1 MSKSAYLGIFGPG
14 PNSSAAIVSDNEII
28 AWAEEERFNRI
39 KTSPNAYP
47 AQAIAF
53 CVKEARKLGHEV
65 TSIGYAWDCETYA
78 ELATENLEQTI
89 AEYPSETDH
98 ISRFAQ
104 QGLNALYNP
113 TKVRQDLG
121 LILRKLGIELTDQ
134 NFKFYSHHLSHVAS
148 AIYTSGFDEAV
159 VVVNDGVGEVASSS
173 LVYVDKQGNMK
184 ELATEVLPNTLGG
197 FYATIT
203 EFLGFKAYVDE
214 GKTMGLAAYGAPDAE
229 IMAVFDEMVQ
239 TDGKS
244 FHYTVDPRFRYSGK
258 RTYGS
263 RFTDLMVEKL
273 GPARPAEVSAMT
285 APYPAIAYAAQ
296 KKLEEVLFAQMKY
309 AASLK
314 LSKNICFVGGVHM
327 NCKANGLLAE
337 SELYENYFFQPA
349 ASDNGVCLGAA
360 FLAKIDATGE
370 IPKLPSLEHLYYGP
384 SFTDEEIEKVLKQC
398 KLDYEKSAH
407 IARDVAGHIAKND
420 IVGWFQGRM
429 EVGARALGGRSI
441 LANPLNPDARDH
453 VNRHVKNREAWRPF
467 CPSLKKES
475 FQGYFE
481 TVIEKSPFMIVAT
494 RIQKEYL
501 DVLPSCIHV
510 DGTVRPQTVN
520 KDINPLYW
528 SVMNEFEK
536 ITGQSI
542 IVNTSFNVQGEPIVM
557 RPEEAIRCFYGSG
570 IDVLAIGSF
579 IVKKNNFES

>member
-1 MSKSAYLGIFGPG
+1 
-14 PNSSAAIVSDNEII
+14 
-28 AWAEEERFNRI
+28 
-39 KTSPNAYP
+39 
-47 AQAIAF
+47 
-53 CVKEARKLGHEV
+53 
-65 TSIGYAWDCETYA
+65 
-78 ELATENLEQTI
+78 
-89 AEYPSETDH
+89 
-98 ISRFAQ
+98 
-104 QGLNALYNP
+104 
-113 TKVRQDLG
+113 
-121 LILRKLGIELTDQ
+121 
-134 NFKFYSHHLSHVAS
+134 
-148 AIYTSGFDEAV
+148 
-159 VVVNDGVGEVASSS
+159 
-173 LVYVDKQGNMK
+173 
-184 ELATEVLPNTLGG
+184 
-197 FYATIT
+197 
-203 EFLGFKAYVDE
+203 
-214 GKTMGLAAYGAPDAE
+214 
-229 IMAVFDEMVQ
+229 
-239 TDGKS
+239 
-244 FHYTVDPRFRYSGK
+244 
-258 RTYGS
+258 
-263 RFTDLMVEKL
+263 MVEKL

-285 APYPAIAYAAQ
+285 APYPAIAYTAQ

-494 RIQKEYL
+494 RIHKEYL

-579 IVKKNNFES
+579 IVKK